1 MENAFHAFPI
11 IFKKPASTKGSV
23 YWLNF
28 FLMATNS
35 RSMA

>member
-23 YWLNF
+23 YWLYF